1 MNQTRT
7 SKNAKRLLVWLLLLT
22 MVFGLL
28 PMAAFAD
35 ETGEPVVIEEP
46 VQELEPSSE
55 PTEAPS
61 EPTQE
66 PTQEPEP
73 EQPGNAVVTIES
85 DEEQPEDELDTAAL
99 VDYSGYQYSI
109 VMVDCGRKYFNVESI
124 NAIIDSASAAGMHY
138 VMLAVGNDGLRFLL
152 NDMSLT
158 VNGTTYDSKSVSA
171 AIHTAN
177 KAYDN
182 KKSYNPYTL
191 GDTSNVDVEEL
202 TETDMNAI
210 MRHANDKGV
219 QIIPL
224 INTPGH
230 MDSILSAATALTVT
244 NCAYST
250 SSTTIDLSNST
261 AVEFTQAL
269 LQKYINYFSG
279 KGCKFFNMGADE
291 YANDISGNP
300 TFNTSMYS
308 SFITY
313 INTVAEQIK
322 VAGMTP
328 MAFNDG
334 IYYAQRD
341 RYGTIDTSIL
351 VCYWSKGWSDYNPAE
366 VNYLINK
373 GFNVINTNG
382 DYYWVLGKGK
392 CTADKAKEFV
402 PSVFNGC
409 TATNENA
416 KSIAGAM
423 FCIWSDFPN
432 EMSCNDVSSQTANVI
447 NSFGSVLPK
456 TVAGSQHNLTE
467 TTPGG
472 GESGGGETG
481 GGESGGGSTGG
492 ETQKPDVTVKLTVG
506 QTTETPYTQD
516 GDYSSINNTADDT
529 IATVDTV
536 AGDKPG
542 KTTYESTKIGEGT
555 FWISTSPST
564 TTAPPVKLTFESAGN
579 GRYYVKNAGGQYIYP
594 YYSYDYWNDTTSADI
609 KYTYTKNSRYV
620 LTVESFSAGYYEF
633 SYTNY
638 YGTAYLTYE
647 NGSIGAAT
655 DNRGNNTHLY
665 LLKEKTTS
673 AGKQTTITFTGV
685 KPGTT
690 TCQIGDT
697 LYKIIVDYKQ
707 ETVNA
712 FVGGTTTVAGVS
724 GELNIAGL
732 DEGVATVTLAGNSL
746 AITGVGEGT
755 TSVIVG
761 NTKYTIVVTKEDLAK
776 VTPLTIEYWITN
788 SLVKDS
794 STDKTTTEVSAL
806 TDGIATSGGVDASS
820 LVATPGNR
828 DGRDVFY
835 WQCRLLDKAKTN
847 SSTSGTEQ
855 QTVKNGDDETSSG
868 VGFTKIRYY
877 NGAWAVYTENF
888 EWVAV
893 ESNHQLV
900 AYYCEHIKVSDEIE
914 SYAADWGN
922 SGDGTPGGWL
932 DTNSYCTLSMQVVY
946 EDGTTNPTGV
956 TAAELKSK
964 TIVYGY
970 WADNNGRGIGTVLL
984 EGKEY
989 EIYKV
994 TSETGAAEATINSI
1008 GGGKYKATVNKF
1020 TWDNNEMTVWESDE
1034 PSSSVTIH
1042 NPSTLFDKEGIN
1054 ANLCW
1059 DENKEAIL
1067 LRVYI
1072 RAKVTEDSLTVHYVE
1087 TQNNRDFYSY
1097 NIAVAQNTVFDA
1109 GFAKQGDGLVNNTVV
1124 NIKGQTQTVQSDLS
1138 VMQEVGAQYK
1148 YANYTF
1154 DRAVRSQDG
1163 KEVFLYYSFTR
1174 NKSFVVDFGL
1184 PLEIKPTDLSD
1195 TLAIAN
1201 IEQTVAESTSFAKIT
1216 VNNPNIKYEL
1226 IKTLDQN
1233 DIFSVNYSGTN
1244 LQTSSPDGI
1253 SFTIEVIPA
1262 TSVYYEDSFA
1272 KFANGKNTASG
1283 AKWSTVGTED
1293 VNATQA
1299 LSAIGDTNRDVY
1311 GYDNAYEK
1319 CSTFSLGSAQM
1330 VTVNSDMLTNWDANS
1345 AWPTASFTF
1354 KGTGFDIISLTNN
1367 QSGTIFV
1374 DVVRTSDNQKVKGY
1388 IVDNYYGYKQENGT
1402 WVVDPNS
1409 KDTLYQIPVIK
1420 ASGLDYNEY
1429 TVTVKVVY
1437 GAAADHTGKGYYSFW
1452 FDAFRVYNPM
1462 GLENNYIEEYVKDNE
1477 GYPQYIKLRDQ
1488 LLNNSASAT
1497 KMLFIDGAA
1506 NASVA
1511 DYKNFG
1517 PNNEVYL
1524 AAGQA
1529 ISFTINGES
1538 VKSIQIGAKAPN
1550 GVAVLNVNGA
1560 EIKTLDTA
1568 TEMYYDITEQ
1578 ATNGSYKF
1586 TITNNGNNILSLT
1599 NIKITFGSNA
1609 TASLAELGEDD
1620 AVQAVSLVR
1629 SLYAAPV
1636 VEPVEP
1642 FKPEHFEAKWSNNV
1656 RQGGRAVLTVKTSAD
1671 VEQIII
1677 NGDIV
1682 VSNYKT
1688 RTERVGYGWN
1698 AERVTYHVFTYM
1710 ISAQQS
1716 AEYSVVA
1723 VNGAGLMSE
1732 AVTARLTVRPK
1743 GPIKDWFD
1751 GLFGRWF

>member
-35 ETGEPVVIEEP
+35 EAGESVVSEEP
-46 VQELEPSSE
+46 VQETEPSSE

-66 PTQEPEP
+66 PETLPEP
-73 EQPGNAVVTIES
+73 EQPGDADVTIEG
-85 DEEQPEDELDTAAL
+85 DEELEEAAIADDTVALD
-99 VDYSGYQYSI
+99 DYWLNPSSSGSYNGDFMKI
-109 VMVDCGRKYFNVESI
+109 FFLDCGRKYFSVDNI
-124 NAIIDSASAAGMHY
+124 KKLIDNASAAGFNY
-138 VMLAVGNDGLRFLL
+138 IQLAVGNDGLRFLL
-152 NDMSLT
+152 DDMSLT
-158 VNGTTYDSKSVSA
+158 VKDVTYTTRQVSD
-171 AIHTAN
+171 AIKTGNAN
-177 KAYDN
+177 Y
-182 KKSYNPYTL
+182 YNFPV
-191 GDTSNVDVEEL
+191 NEL
-202 TETDMNAI
+202 TQTEMDTIIAY
-210 MRHANDKGV
+210 AKEKGMGV
-219 QIIPL
+219 IPCV
-224 INTPGH
+224 NTPGH
-230 MDSILSAATALTVT
+230 MDAILYAASLLTGK
-244 NCAYST
+244 NCAYSG
-250 SSTTIDLSNST
+250 SARTIDVTNAT

-269 LQKYINYFSG
+269 LQKYIVYFAG
-279 KGCKFFNMGADE
+279 KGCQFFNMGADE
-291 YANDISGNP
+291 YANDKFTGGSMGFGNLQSEGKYRYYVQYV
-300 TFNTSMYS
+300 NQVAA
-308 SFITY
+308 Y
-313 INTVAEQIK
+313 IKN
-322 VAGMTP
+322 AGMTP

-334 IYYAQRD
+334 IYFNSNTSSGD
-341 RYGTIDTSIL
+341 FDTDIL
-351 VCYWSKGWSDYNPAE
+351 ICYWSSGWDGYSPMSASI
-366 VNYLINK
+366 LKSK
-373 GFNVINTNG
+373 GFSLVNTNG
-382 DYYWVLGKGK
+382 SYYWVLGK
-392 CTADKAKEFV
+392 ADAQCSPTKAAGFDKTVFPGSTIND
-402 PSVFNGC
+402 PS
-409 TATNENA
+409 
-416 KSIAGAM
+416 GAM
-423 FCIWSDFPN
+423 FCIWCDYPGAETEDSVISKTAATIEAFGKTLPN
-432 EMSCNDVSSQTANVI
+432 
-447 NSFGSVLPK
+447 PP
-456 TVAGSQHNLTE
+456 
-467 TTPGG
+467 TTGG
-472 GESGGGETG
+472 GESGGGST
-481 GGESGGGSTGG
+481 GGGSTGG
-492 ETQKPDVTVKLTVG
+492 ETQKPDVTVKLKVD
-506 QTTETPYTQD
+506 ETSGHYYQD
-516 GDYSSINNTADDT
+516 GDYSSIRNTDNDT
-529 IATVDTV
+529 IATVATSV
-536 AGDKPG
+536 GDKPG
-542 KTTYESTKIGEGT
+542 TGTTTYEQARKGVGT
-555 FWISTSPST
+555 FYVSTSVN
-564 TTAPPVKLTFESAGN
+564 PVDLPESQTITIEEIN
-579 GRYYVKNAGGQYIYP
+579 GKTYIKNSNNKYIYP
-594 YYSYDYWNDTTSADI
+594 HLSWWSNNPSLEEGKNAVNIYSNSTEGAYTIDYSYRTFGTT
-609 KYTYTKNSRYV
+609 Y
-620 LTVESFSAGYYEF
+620 
-633 SYTNY
+633 
-638 YGTAYLTYE
+638 TAYLTAGGGE
-647 NGSIGAAT
+647 LGASK
-655 DNRGNNTHLY
+655 NPVPLY
-665 LLKEKTTS
+665 LYTKKTS
-673 AGKQTTITFTGV
+673 PAEKQTTITFTGV

-690 TCQIGDT
+690 TCQIGNT
-697 LYKIIVDYKQ
+697 LYEISVDYKQ

-724 GELNIAGL
+724 GELDTTGL
-732 DEGVATVTLAGNSL
+732 DTGIATVSVANGVMTVTGVAAG
-746 AITGVGEGT
+746 E

-1087 TQNNRDFYSY
+1087 TQNNQDFYSY

-1124 NIKGQTQTVQSDLS
+1124 NIKGQKQTVKSKLS
-1138 VMQEVGAQYK
+1138 EMQEVGAQYK

>member
-35 ETGEPVVIEEP
+35 ETVVEPVVSEEP
-46 VQELEPSSE
+46 VQELEHSSE

-66 PTQEPEP
+66 PETIPEP
-73 EQPGNAVVTIES
+73 EHPGNAAVTIEG
-85 DEEQPEDELDTAAL
+85 DEELEEAAL
-99 VDYSGYQYSI
+99 TNNENEVVLEEKWLKPTSSGSYNGGFMKI
-109 VMVDCGRKYFNVESI
+109 FFLDCGRKYFSVDNI
-124 NAIIDSASAAGMHY
+124 KKLIDNASAAGFNY
-138 VMLAVGNDGLRFLL
+138 IQLAVGNDGLRFLL
-152 NDMSLT
+152 DDMSLT
-158 VNGTTYDSKSVSA
+158 VKDVTYTTQQVSD
-171 AIHTAN
+171 AIHAGN
-177 KAYDN
+177 EKYGN
-182 KKSYNPYTL
+182 ENNYNVP
-191 GDTSNVDVEEL
+191 VDEL
-202 TETDMNAI
+202 TQTQMNDIIAYAKEKK
-210 MRHANDKGV
+210 MGV
-219 QIIPL
+219 IPCV
-224 INTPGH
+224 NTPGH
-230 MDSILSAATALTVT
+230 MDAILSAATALTGTDCSYSGSARTIDVT
-244 NCAYST
+244 NT
-250 SSTTIDLSNST
+250 T

-269 LQKYINYFSG
+269 LQKYIDYF
-279 KGCKFFNMGADE
+279 KGQGCQFFNMGADE
-291 YANDISGNP
+291 YANDKFTGGSMGFGNLQSEGKYRYYVQYV
-300 TFNTSMYS
+300 NQVAA
-308 SFITY
+308 Y
-313 INTVAEQIK
+313 IKN
-322 VAGMTP
+322 AGMTP

-334 IYYAQRD
+334 IYFNSNTSSGD
-341 RYGTIDTSIL
+341 FDTDIL
-351 VCYWSKGWSDYNPAE
+351 ICYWSSGWSGYSPMPASW
-366 VNYLINK
+366 LKDK
-373 GFNVINTNG
+373 GFSLVNTNG
-382 DYYWVLGKGK
+382 SYYWVLGKSDAQCSPTKAAGF
-392 CTADKAKEFV
+392 DKTVFPGSTIND
-402 PSVFNGC
+402 PS
-409 TATNENA
+409 
-416 KSIAGAM
+416 GAM
-423 FCIWSDFPN
+423 FCIWCDYPGAETEDSVISKTAATIEAFGKTLPN
-432 EMSCNDVSSQTANVI
+432 
-447 NSFGSVLPK
+447 PP
-456 TVAGSQHNLTE
+456 
-467 TTPGG
+467 TTGG
-472 GESGGGETG
+472 GESGGGST
-481 GGESGGGSTGG
+481 GGGSTGG
-492 ETQKPDVTVKLTVG
+492 ETQKPDVTVKLKVD
-506 QTTETPYTQD
+506 ETSGHYYQD
-516 GDYSSINNTADDT
+516 GDYSSIRNTDNDT
-529 IATVDTV
+529 IATVATSV
-536 AGDKPG
+536 GDKPG
-542 KTTYESTKIGEGT
+542 TGTTTYEQARKGVGT
-555 FWISTSPST
+555 FYVSTSVN
-564 TTAPPVKLTFESAGN
+564 PVDLPESQTITIEEIN
-579 GRYYVKNAGGQYIYP
+579 GKTYKKNSNNKYIYP
-594 YYSYDYWNDTTSADI
+594 HLSWWSNNPSLEEGKNAVNIYSNSTEGAYTIDYSYRTFGTT
-609 KYTYTKNSRYV
+609 Y
-620 LTVESFSAGYYEF
+620 
-633 SYTNY
+633 
-638 YGTAYLTYE
+638 TAYLTAGGGE
-647 NGSIGAAT
+647 LGASK
-655 DNRGNNTHLY
+655 NPVPLY
-665 LLKEKTTS
+665 LYTKKTS
-673 AGKQTTITFTGV
+673 PAEKQTTITFTGV

-690 TCQIGDT
+690 TCQIGNT
-697 LYKIIVDYKQ
+697 LYEISVDYKQ

-724 GELNIAGL
+724 GELDTTGL
-732 DEGVATVTLAGNSL
+732 DTGIATVSVANGVMTVTGVAAG
-746 AITGVGEGT
+746 E

-1087 TQNNRDFYSY
+1087 TQNNQDFYSY

-1124 NIKGQTQTVQSDLS
+1124 NIKGQKQTVKSKLS
-1138 VMQEVGAQYK
+1138 EMQEVGAQYK

>member
-35 ETGEPVVIEEP
+35 EAVVEPVVSEEP
-46 VQELEPSSE
+46 VQEPEPSSE

-66 PTQEPEP
+66 PEP
-73 EQPGNAVVTIES
+73 EQPGDADVTIEG

-109 VMVDCGRKYFNVESI
+109 VMVDCGRKYFNVDSI

-158 VNGTTYDSKSVSA
+158 VNGMTYDSQSVSA

-191 GDTSNVDVEEL
+191 GDTSNEDVEEL
-202 TETDMNAI
+202 TENDMNAI
-210 MRHANDKGV
+210 MLHANDKGV

-230 MDSILSAATALTVT
+230 MDTILSAATKLTGI

-261 AVEFTQAL
+261 AVEFTKAL
-269 LQKYINYFSG
+269 LQKYIDYFAG

-313 INTVAEQIK
+313 INTVAGKIK
-322 VAGMTP
+322 AAGMTP

-334 IYYAQRD
+334 IYYAKRED
-341 RYGTIDTSIL
+341 YGTIDTSIL
-351 VCYWSKGWSDYNPAE
+351 VCYWSKGWSGYDPAE

-373 GFNVINTNG
+373 GFKVINTNG

-423 FCIWSDFPN
+423 FCIWSDFPY
-432 EMSCNDVSSQTANVI
+432 EMSCSAVSSQTANVI

-456 TVAGSQHNLTE
+456 TAPGSQHYNLTE
-467 TTPGG
+467 TTPEPNPEPSTPPTPNTGNNTVNVELKV
-472 GESGGGETG
+472 GES
-481 GGESGGGSTGG
+481 SM
-492 ETQKPDVTVKLTVG
+492 K
-506 QTTETPYTQD
+506 YTQD
-516 GDYSSINNTADDT
+516 GNYTDVQTDNPAVATAS
-529 IATVDTV
+529 ATS
-536 AGDKPG
+536 KPG
-542 KTTYESTKIGEGT
+542 TSTTSYERAEFAAGT
-555 FWISTSPST
+555 FYVSTNANDANPNVQLSFEDAGNGQYYIKRVSDNKYIYPNASYIIFNGWNYSLEEGKKAVAVGGSKDSGYTVSSNYNHWTGNTTSYLTISGTSFGATGKETTLYLYTQKT
-564 TTAPPVKLTFESAGN
+564 TTAVD
-579 GRYYVKNAGGQYIYP
+579 Q
-594 YYSYDYWNDTTSADI
+594 
-609 KYTYTKNSRYV
+609 
-620 LTVESFSAGYYEF
+620 TV
-633 SYTNY
+633 
-638 YGTAYLTYE
+638 
-647 NGSIGAAT
+647 
-655 DNRGNNTHLY
+655 
-665 LLKEKTTS
+665 
-673 AGKQTTITFTGV
+673 ITFTGV
-685 KPGTT
+685 SKGVTSCT
-690 TCQIGDT
+690 VGDT
-697 LYKIIVDYKQ
+697 TYNITVDYATKAVSAYVGSSK
-707 ETVNA
+707 TVD
-712 FVGGTTTVAGVS
+712 VS
-724 GELNIAGL
+724 GEPDTTGL
-732 DEGVATVTLAGNSL
+732 DTGIATVSVADGVMTVTGVAAG
-746 AITGVGEGT
+746 E

-761 NTKYTIVVTKEDLAK
+761 GTKYTITVTAEDLST
-776 VTPLTIEYWITN
+776 VTPLTLEYWITN
-788 SLVKDS
+788 GRVKDS

-806 TDGIATSGGVDASS
+806 TAGIATSGGVDASS
-820 LVATPGNR
+820 LVAKPGKK
-828 DGRDVFY
+828 DGRDVLY
-835 WQCRLLDKAKTN
+835 WQCRLLDKTKAN

-855 QTVKNGDDETSSG
+855 QTEQGGDDDTSSG

-893 ESNHQLV
+893 ESTHQLV

-922 SGDGTPGGWL
+922 RGDGTPGGWL
-932 DTNSYCTLSMQVVY
+932 DVNSYCTLSMQVVY

-956 TAAELKSK
+956 TATELKSK

-970 WADNNGRGIGTVLL
+970 WATNKGRGIGTVLL

-994 TSETGAAEATINSI
+994 TSETGAAEAKINSSD
-1008 GGGKYKATVNKF
+1008 GVVYKATVNKF

-1059 DENKEAIL
+1059 DENQEAIL
-1067 LRVYI
+1067 LRVYV
-1072 RAKVTEDSLTVHYVE
+1072 RAKATEESLTVHYVE

>member
-35 ETGEPVVIEEP
+35 ETVVEPVVSEEP
-46 VQELEPSSE
+46 VQELEHSSE

-66 PTQEPEP
+66 PETIPEP
-73 EQPGNAVVTIES
+73 EQPGDADVTIEG

-109 VMVDCGRKYFNVESI
+109 VMVDCGRKYFNVDSI

-158 VNGTTYDSKSVSA
+158 VNGMTYDSQSVSA

-191 GDTSNVDVEEL
+191 GDTSNEDVEEL
-202 TETDMNAI
+202 TENDMNAI
-210 MRHANDKGV
+210 MLHANDKGV

-230 MDSILSAATALTVT
+230 MDTILSAATKLTGI

-261 AVEFTQAL
+261 AVEFTKAL
-269 LQKYINYFSG
+269 LQKYIDYFAG

-313 INTVAEQIK
+313 INTVAGKIK
-322 VAGMTP
+322 AAGMTP

-334 IYYAQRD
+334 IYYAKRED
-341 RYGTIDTSIL
+341 YGTIDTSIL
-351 VCYWSKGWSDYNPAE
+351 VCYWSKGWSGYDPAE

-373 GFNVINTNG
+373 GFKVINTNG

-423 FCIWSDFPN
+423 FCIWSDFPY
-432 EMSCNDVSSQTANVI
+432 EMSCSAVSSQTANVI

-456 TVAGSQHNLTE
+456 TAPGSQHYNLTE
-467 TTPGG
+467 TTPEPNPEPSTPPTPDTGNNTVNVELKV
-472 GESGGGETG
+472 GES
-481 GGESGGGSTGG
+481 SM
-492 ETQKPDVTVKLTVG
+492 K
-506 QTTETPYTQD
+506 YTQD
-516 GDYSSINNTADDT
+516 GNYTDVQTDNPAVATASATSKPGTSTTSYERAELAAGTFYVSTNANDT
-529 IATVDTV
+529 NPTVQLSFED
-536 AGDKPG
+536 AGDGQYYIKRVSNDRYIYPKASYSWRWSYSLAEDKQAVAVSG
-542 KTTYESTKIGEGT
+542 SKDSGYTVSCEFKASTIIGTTTTTSYLTLNNGDFGAAKNGSTLYLYTQK
-555 FWISTSPST
+555 T
-564 TTAPPVKLTFESAGN
+564 TTAVD
-579 GRYYVKNAGGQYIYP
+579 Q
-594 YYSYDYWNDTTSADI
+594 
-609 KYTYTKNSRYV
+609 
-620 LTVESFSAGYYEF
+620 TV
-633 SYTNY
+633 
-638 YGTAYLTYE
+638 
-647 NGSIGAAT
+647 
-655 DNRGNNTHLY
+655 
-665 LLKEKTTS
+665 
-673 AGKQTTITFTGV
+673 ITFTGV
-685 KPGTT
+685 SKGVTSCT
-690 TCQIGDT
+690 VGDT
-697 LYKIIVDYKQ
+697 TYNITVDYATKAVSAYVGSSK
-707 ETVNA
+707 TVD
-712 FVGGTTTVAGVS
+712 VS
-724 GELNIAGL
+724 GEPDTTGL
-732 DEGVATVTLAGNSL
+732 DTGIATVSVADGVMTVTGVAAG
-746 AITGVGEGT
+746 E

-761 NTKYTIVVTKEDLAK
+761 GTKYTITVTAEDLST
-776 VTPLTIEYWITN
+776 VTPLMLEYWITN
-788 SLVKDS
+788 GRVKDS

-806 TDGIATSGGVDASS
+806 TAGIATSGGVDASS
-820 LVATPGNR
+820 LVAKPGNR

>member
-1 MNQTRT
+1 MNRTRT

-35 ETGEPVVIEEP
+35 EAGESVVSEEP
-46 VQELEPSSE
+46 VQEPEPSSE
-55 PTEAPS
+55 PS
-61 EPTQE
+61 EE
-66 PTQEPEP
+66 PTQEPETIPEP
-73 EQPGNAVVTIES
+73 EQPGDADVIIEG

-109 VMVDCGRKYFNVESI
+109 VMVDCGRKYFNVDSI

-158 VNGTTYDSKSVSA
+158 VNSKTYDSKSVSD
-171 AIHTAN
+171 AIHAAN
-177 KAYDN
+177 KAYDQS
-182 KKSYNPYTL
+182 KSYNPYTL
-191 GDTSNVDVEEL
+191 GDTSYEDVEEL
-202 TETDMNAI
+202 TENDMNAI

-230 MDSILSAATALTVT
+230 MDSILSAATALTGT
-244 NCAYST
+244 NCSYNGSVR
-250 SSTTIDLSNST
+250 TIDVNNAT
-261 AVEFTQAL
+261 AVGFTQAL
-269 LQKYINYFSG
+269 LQKYIDYFAG

-291 YANDISGNP
+291 YANDTGNP
-300 TFNTSMYS
+300 SFNTGMYG

-313 INTVAEQIK
+313 INTVAGQIK
-322 VAGMTP
+322 AAGMTP

-334 IYYAQRD
+334 IYYANREG
-341 RYGTIDTSIL
+341 YGTIDTSIL
-351 VCYWSKGWSDYNPAE
+351 VCYWSKGWPGYNPAE

-373 GFNVINTNG
+373 GFKVINTNG
-382 DYYWVLGKGK
+382 DYYWIVGGNK
-392 CTADKAKEFV
+392 CTVDNAAKFKPE
-402 PSVFNGC
+402 VFNGC

-423 FCIWSDFPN
+423 FCIWSDEPN
-432 EMSCNDVSSQTANVI
+432 AMQCNAVSNDTAKVI
-447 NSFGSVLPK
+447 ESFGGVLPE
-456 TVAGSQHNLTE
+456 TLAGSQHYNLTE

-472 GESGGGETG
+472 GETGGGSTG
-481 GGESGGGSTGG
+481 GGESGGGTT
-492 ETQKPDVTVKLTVG
+492 EPEKPDPANKTINLKVG
-506 QTTETPYTQD
+506 DTATETVD
-516 GDYSSINNTADDT
+516 GSYADVTTDDSN
-529 IATVDTV
+529 IAKVDPKV
-536 AGDKPG
+536 SDKPG
-542 KTTYESTKIGEGT
+542 TGTTAYELTDMGNGGT
-555 FWISTSPST
+555 FYVSNNATATNPATILTIEIESGKYYIKDGDGNYRYPRVTNAINKNTSLEIGKTNVSITPKEKGNTISY
-564 TTAPPVKLTFESAGN
+564 E
-579 GRYYVKNAGGQYIYP
+579 
-594 YYSYDYWNDTTSADI
+594 YW
-609 KYTYTKNSRYV
+609 R
-620 LTVESFSAGYYEF
+620 
-633 SYTNY
+633 
-638 YGTAYLTYE
+638 GTAYLTVK
-647 NGSIGAAT
+647 NGELAAT
-655 DNRGNNTHLY
+655 SDSISKIYLY
-665 LLKEKTTS
+665 KETKTNLE
-673 AGKQTTITFTGV
+673 KQTTLTFTGV
-685 KPGTT
+685 KPGNT
-690 TCQIGDT
+690 TCKIGDT

-712 FVGGTTTVAGVS
+712 VVGGTKTVEGVS
-724 GELNIAGL
+724 GELDTNGL
-732 DEGVATVTLAGNSL
+732 DTGVATVTLDGNVL
-746 AITGVGEGT
+746 TITGVGEGT

-820 LVATPGNR
+820 LAANPGNR

-855 QTVKNGDDETSSG
+855 QTVENGDDETSSG

-1087 TQNNRDFYSY
+1087 TQNNQDFYSY

-1124 NIKGQTQTVQSDLS
+1124 NIKDQTQTVKSNLS
-1138 VMQEVGAQYK
+1138 EMQEVGAQYK

-1154 DRAVRSQDG
+1154 DKAVRSQDG

-1201 IEQTVAESTSFAKIT
+1201 IEKTVAESTSFAKIT

-1244 LQTSSPDGI
+1244 LQTSSPGGI

-1272 KFANGKNTASG
+1272 KFVSGKNTASG
-1283 AKWSTVGTED
+1283 AKWEVVGKETT
-1293 VNATQA
+1293 AYQA
-1299 LSAIGDTNRDVY
+1299 LSELGKDPYAY
-1311 GYDNAYEK
+1311 GYDPAYNKEN
-1319 CSTFSLGSAQM
+1319 SATFSMGSAHK
-1330 VTVNSDMLTNWDANS
+1330 VTVTSSMRDGWSQELS
-1345 AWPTASFTF
+1345 AWPTATFSF
-1354 KGTGFDIISLTNN
+1354 KGTGFDVISLTNN
-1367 QSGTIFV
+1367 TSGAILV
-1374 DVVRTSDNQKVKGY
+1374 DVYDSNGNKVKGY
-1388 IVDNYYGYKQENGT
+1388 FVDNYFGYGKNATGE
-1402 WVVDPNS
+1402 WVEMP
-1409 KDTLYQIPVIK
+1409 KDGDNILYQIPVIK
-1420 ASGLDYNEY
+1420 VSDLTYGNYNVTI
-1429 TVTVKVVY
+1429 TVFY
-1437 GAAADHTGKGYYSFW
+1437 N
-1452 FDAFRVYNPM
+1452 DAFEHNGDSSYDFWLDAIRVYEPLGPSGNESYK
-1462 GLENNYIEEYVKDNE
+1462 GDGE
-1477 GYPQYIKLRDQ
+1477 GYPQYIRLHDEIVKEGSSVGT
-1488 LLNNSASAT
+1488 SA
-1497 KMLFIDGAA
+1497 LFIEGEKEAD
-1506 NASVA
+1506 VA
-1511 DYKNFG
+1511 KYTNLG

-1524 AAGQA
+1524 ANGQA
-1529 ISFTINGES
+1529 ISFKLSTNDKIDK
-1538 VKSIQIGAKAPN
+1538 VQIGAKAPT
-1550 GVAVLNVNGA
+1550 GTTGMTVNKNTESKV
-1560 EIKTLDTA
+1560 EITSA
-1568 TEMYYDITEQ
+1568 TEMYYDITTVAKEGQ
-1578 ATNGSYKF
+1578 V
-1586 TITNNGNNILSLT
+1586 TITNNTGNILSLT
-1599 NIKITFGSNA
+1599 NIKVTFSADNEVTLVA
-1609 TASLAELGEDD
+1609 LDD
-1620 AVQAVSLVR
+1620 AAKENAVEIVR
-1629 SLYAAPV
+1629 TLFAAPV
-1636 VEPVEP
+1636 VEPEKTFEP
-1642 FKPEHFEAKWSNNV
+1642 SRFKATWSKNV
-1656 RQGGRAVLTVKTSAD
+1656 RAGERAVLTVKTSED
-1671 VEQIII
+1671 VESITV
-1677 NGDIV
+1677 NGV
-1682 VSNYKT
+1682 PVTTYKT
-1688 RTERVGYGWN
+1688 RTERNGWGRN
-1698 AERVTYHVFTYM
+1698 AQRVTYREFTYM
-1710 ISAQQS
+1710 ISAAQN
-1716 AEYSVVA
+1716 ADYTVIA
-1723 VNGAGLMSE
+1723 VNAEGTSSAPQIASLN
-1732 AVTARLTVRPK
+1732 VIPARPTRP
-1743 GPIKDWFD
+1743 GWGWLKD
-1751 GLFGRWF
+1751 LFGRWF